1 MSNDIRSILD
11 RLATVEGRL
20 SPAQQKVPQLPALF
34 KPRHIRALG
43 SKTDPAH
50 PMDGYMVGDSI
61 EPQRTALEEAMAEI
75 EEDMLSKVKKDLT
88 TYLDKLEKKVAVS
101 RDLKD
106 KAVDAVKKGK
116 AEEDLDEFAPVGGDD
131 REPNEEEILRQLAAQ
146 WWNGTEQQ
154 MVKAQNTLAM
164 MGWEIGPDESG
175 DDDAGVYVYRIG
187 DEDGRETVAFA
198 HSDLDLLD
206 ELDSSGNAPTQA
218 QANKLD
224 AAGNQISQAKQD
236 IEAGNNFKG
245 AFNAARG
252 VNQALDAGGATL
264 GDKASLAW
272 TGAKAVGSAALA
284 KLTGQN
290 PQAAAANSL
299 AKSIVSPLSGVDTK
313 QAAATAQQYRG
324 PNAKDITKDPQFA
337 KLPLAKQ
344 QQVTQAQQQ
353 IRDMGDDDF
362 ANVQNF
368 DAKQT
373 TANLAA
379 AMKEEQG
386 NDFNTYTTNTQGQ
399 RLQQSPNLMGVQQ
412 TKNLDTG
419 ATTTDYNQGGLS
431 ASQTKNAAGATTAK
445 AQSVDLGVAKF
456 GTKQQQ
462 PNYAAGQLASPTVAK
477 VSVPAGNATVT
488 QKSYAG
494 PMLGGASGPG
504 VGNNVITKAA
514 QVVPNANPAKSA
526 VDPTAAADATATANQ
541 LSQAA
546 APALNKQPGLQER
559 SHPVETFE
567 MSDGSCLE
575 CYGDDEQGYELRRQG
590 NSLPSRFK
598 TRKHAKMAVDLF
610 RARRKQNQDLSQDY
624 IEEK

>member
-1 MSNDIRSILD
+1 MSNDIRDIIQ

-61 EPQRTALEEAMAEI
+61 EPRRTALEEAMAEI
-75 EEDMLSKVKKDLT
+75 EEDMLSKVKRDLT
-88 TYLDKLEKKVAVS
+88 TYLDRLEKKVSIS

-106 KAVDAVKKGK
+106 KAKDAVERGQ
-116 AEEDLDEFAPVGGDD
+116 AEEEIEEFAPVGGDD
-131 REPNEEEILRQLAAQ
+131 REPDEEEILRQLAAQ

-154 MVKAQNTLAM
+154 MVKAQNTLAA

-187 DEDGRETVAFA
+187 DEDGRDTVAFA
-198 HSDLDLLD
+198 HSDLDL
-206 ELDSSGNAPTQA
+206 N
-218 QANKLD
+218 
-224 AAGNQISQAKQD
+224 
-236 IEAGNNFKG
+236 
-245 AFNAARG
+245 
-252 VNQALDAGGATL
+252 
-264 GDKASLAW
+264 
-272 TGAKAVGSAALA
+272 
-284 KLTGQN
+284 
-290 PQAAAANSL
+290 
-299 AKSIVSPLSGVDTK
+299 
-313 QAAATAQQYRG
+313 
-324 PNAKDITKDPQFA
+324 
-337 KLPLAKQ
+337 
-344 QQVTQAQQQ
+344 
-353 IRDMGDDDF
+353 
-362 ANVQNF
+362 
-368 DAKQT
+368 
-373 TANLAA
+373 
-379 AMKEEQG
+379 EEQS
-386 NDFNTYTTNTQGQ
+386 NDFNTYTTNAQGQ

-445 AQSVDLGVAKF
+445 AQSYDFGVAKI

-477 VSVPAGNATVT
+477 VSVPAGDATVT

-514 QVVPNANPAKSA
+514 QVVPNSNPAKSA
-526 VDPTAAADATATANQ
+526 VDPAAAADATATANQ

-546 APALNKQPGLQER
+546 APALNNQPGLQER

-567 MSDGSCLE
+567 MADGSCVE
-575 CYGDDEQGYELRRQG
+575 CYGDDDQGYELRRQG

-610 RARRKQNQDLSQDY
+610 RARQKQNQDLSQDY
-624 IEEK
+624 IQEK

>member
-1 MSNDIRSILD
+1 MSNDIRDIIRRLD
-11 RLATVEGRL
+11 MVEGRL

-61 EPQRTALEEAMAEI
+61 EPRRTALEEAMAEI
-75 EEDMLSKVKKDLT
+75 EEDMLSKVKRDLT
-88 TYLDKLEKKVAVS
+88 TYLDRLEKKVAVS

-106 KAVDAVKKGK
+106 KAKDAVERGRV
-116 AEEDLDEFAPVGGDD
+116 EEFAPVGGDD

-154 MVKAQNTLAM
+154 MAKAQRTLAA

-187 DEDGRETVAFA
+187 DEDGRDTIPFA
-198 HSDLDLLD
+198 HSDLDILD
-206 ELDSSGNAPTQA
+206 EIDSSGNTPTQA

-290 PQAAAANSL
+290 PQAAAADSV
-299 AKSIVSPLSGVDTK
+299 AKSIVGPLSGVDTK

-368 DAKQT
+368 NAKQT

-386 NDFNTYTTNTQGQ
+386 NDFNTYTTNAQGQ

-419 ATTTDYNQGGLS
+419 DTTTDYNQGPMS

-514 QVVPNANPAKSA
+514 RVVPNANPAKSA
-526 VDPTAAADATATANQ
+526 VDPAAAADATATANQ

-567 MSDGSCLE
+567 MADGSCLE

-624 IEEK
+624 IQEK